1 MSSDSTIHKAT
12 TSNGRSAERGNRPPV
27 FSGNRSEYENFVTK
41 ADLYIRLHPDKYDTD
56 EKKVLFFITYLDG
69 DAFLWSKGWMAQR
82 TKDSTTKQPQ
92 LPSGALEE
100 FKTAFQNTYEPL
112 NLAQESMDQL
122 MRLKQGSSPAE
133 EFVTKFRM
141 LARQAGLTIDPAATA
156 QDSSDKQLR
165 ELFQRAI
172 NQSLFD
178 RISLEPNQPT
188 NLEEWFQTVI
198 KRDLRNKEDSRP
210 KNPGCSSNHLPTP
223 EPILQLYPHD
233 QAHPERTT
241 IPHRQQRVF

>member
-1 MSSDSTIHKAT
+1 MSSDYTINKAT
-12 TSNGRSAERGNRPPV
+12 TSNGRATERGNRPPV

-41 ADLYIRLHPDKYDTD
+41 ADLYIRLHPDKYDMD
-56 EKKVLFFITYLDG
+56 KKKVLFFITYLDG

-82 TKDSTTKQPQ
+82 TKDSTTKQAL

-100 FKTAFQNTYEPL
+100 FKTAFKDTYEPL

-156 QDSSDKQLR
+156 TDSSDKQLR
-165 ELFQRAI
+165 ELFQ
-172 NQSLFD
+172 
-178 RISLEPNQPT
+178 
-188 NLEEWFQTVI
+188 
-198 KRDLRNKEDSRP
+198 
-210 KNPGCSSNHLPTP
+210 
-223 EPILQLYPHD
+223 
-233 QAHPERTT
+233 
-241 IPHRQQRVF
+241 